1 MAVTVLDDRTALVLI
16 DLQAGTL
23 AAPTAP
29 HPAADVV
36 ARAAELAGA
45 FRESGL
51 PVVLVRMTNS
61 PDGADATPGR
71 SEAARLAGGA
81 RRPYDL
87 GPIAE
92 PLSGYDGDV
101 LVVKRAWGAFH
112 GTDLDLQLRRRGI
125 TQIVLGG
132 IATSLGVESTAR
144 AAHEHG
150 YQLAFAVDAMTDI
163 REEAHRHSV
172 SYLFPLIGEPG
183 TVEEIVG
190 LLKSRPTGATSG

>member
-1 MAVTVLDDRTALVLI
+1 MTVTVLDDRTALVLI

-29 HPAADVV
+29 YPAAEVL
-36 ARAAELAGA
+36 ARAVELAGA

-51 PVVLVRMTNS
+51 PVVLVRMANS
-61 PDGADATPGR
+61 ADGADATPGR

-81 RRPYDL
+81 RRPHDL
-87 GPIAE
+87 GPVAE
-92 PLSGYDGDV
+92 PLTGHDGDV

-112 GTDLDLQLRRRGI
+112 GTDLDLQLRRRGV

-150 YQLAFAVDAMTDI
+150 YHLTFAVDAMTDI
-163 REEAHRHSV
+163 SEEAHRHSV
-172 SYLFPLIGEPG
+172 SRLFPMIGEPG
-183 TVEEIVG
+183 TVEEITG
-190 LLKSRPTGATSG
+190 LLNSRPVDATSG

>member
-1 MAVTVLDDRTALVLI
+1 MAVTVLDDKTALVLI

-23 AAPTAP
+23 AAPTKP
-29 HPAADVV
+29 YPAADVV
-36 ARAAELAGA
+36 ARAAELADA
-45 FRESGL
+45 FRAAGA
-51 PVVLVRMTNS
+51 PVVLVRMVTS

-71 SEAARLAGGA
+71 SEAVRLAGGRSRA
-81 RRPYDL
+81 YDL

-92 PLSGYDGDV
+92 PLTGHDEDI
-101 LVVKRAWGAFH
+101 LVAKRNWGAFH
-112 GTDLDLQLRRRGI
+112 GTDLDIRLRRRGV

-150 YQLAFAVDAMTDI
+150 YHVTFATDAMTDI
-163 REEAHRHSV
+163 SEDAHRHSV

-183 TVEEIVG
+183 TTKEILA
-190 LLKSRPTGATSG
+190 LLADR